1 MGMARVL
8 CTIFSRQTNKTAS
21 AKTGRGPCPTTNT
34 IIQIDQ
40 NLLET
45 ELDRLVTE
53 KITRILNAILD
64 AEADEITGAAR
75 YERTNDRKAFRAGHY
90 DRRLTAKAGQLEL
103 KIPKLKSAVFESAV
117 IERYRRREQ
126 SVEESPIDMYRLARA
141 PGSGTQAIDNG
152 HSGLIQF
159 PKSTMVPG

>member
-1 MGMARVL
+1 MPFRFGGDAVHVYL
-8 CTIFSRQTNKTAS
+8 TIN
-21 AKTGRGPCPTTNT
+21 N
-34 IIQIDQ
+34 
-40 NLLET
+40 
-45 ELDRLVTE
+45 
-53 KITRILNAILD
+53 
-64 AEADEITGAAR
+64 EITGAAR